1 MGIFDDLF
9 MPHAGNNDTGEV
21 EYLVSEAISLYDKGD
36 ISALQNTLYEAYQH
50 FNKRGGGRLIT
61 QYPAKDRLCEFFS
74 FCLQFDWMHDDDIRV
89 VWVEDGFYCIAT
101 YLCNDAKTKQDLI
114 AGCLDM
120 FLILCYGRRNF
131 LPKMQDILTRAELKG
146 ESVFSEDDYANGAD
160 YVTRQFLFFSATV
173 ISPVERQHHIISP
186 RIMPAFQEAK
196 TDFEFATLSPDA
208 ILAKASFI
216 AKILEYILNTM

>member
-1 MGIFDDLF
+1 MGIFDEFF
-9 MPHAGNNDTGEV
+9 MPYSDNNGTGEV
-21 EYLVSEAISLYDKGD
+21 EYLVDEAISLYEQGD
-36 ISALQNTLYEAYQH
+36 IPALQNKLYETYLH

-74 FCLQFDWMHDDDIRV
+74 FCLQFDWMHDDDIRE

-131 LPKMQDILTRAELKG
+131 LPKMQDILTKAGFKG
-146 ESVFSEDDYANGAD
+146 EIVFSDDDYANGAD
-160 YVTRQFLFFSATV
+160 YVIRQFLFFSATV
-173 ISPVERQHHIISP
+173 ISPIERQHHIISQ

-196 TDFEFATLSPDA
+196 TDFEFANVPPNA
-208 ILAKASFI
+208 ILAKANFI
-216 AKILEYILNTM
+216 AKIIEYILNTM

>member
-1 MGIFDDLF
+1 MGIFDDFF
-9 MPHAGNNDTGEV
+9 MPHSSNNGTGEV
-21 EYLVSEAISLYDKGD
+21 EYLVDEAISLYEQGD
-36 ISALQNTLYEAYQH
+36 ILALQNKLYETYQL

-74 FCLQFDWMHDDDIRV
+74 FCLQFDWMHDDDIRE

-131 LPKMQDILTRAELKG
+131 IPKMQDILTKAEIKG
-146 ESVFSEDDYANGAD
+146 ENVFSDDDYANGAD
-160 YVTRQFLFFSATV
+160 YVIRQFLFFSATV
-173 ISPVERQHHIISP
+173 ISPIERQHHIISP

-196 TDFEFATLSPDA
+196 TDFEFASVPPNA
-208 ILAKASFI
+208 ILAKANFI
-216 AKILEYILNTM
+216 AKIIEYILNTM